1 MTFKRADHVELLE
14 QYRDP
19 GDEQFT
25 WIVIGDEEKG
35 RVDIMPVDIA
45 LNIKPIYTVKTEW
58 IRPAPPKPPPGAARP
73 RGPR

>member
-35 RVDIMPVDIA
+35 RVDIMPV
-45 LNIKPIYTVKTEW
+45 
-58 IRPAPPKPPPGAARP
+58 
-73 RGPR
+73 